1 MSEKYQF
8 DARRYCFNNKN
19 RLGHLPDG
27 TPCADMIICELDSR
41 AVLIEALKR
50 DRDNLRAELAALKAA
65 ARPFK
70 QWERTCGHHFGAF
83 DNVMREDSDIVTA
96 AQLDELARLCGEDK

>member
-1 MSEKYQF
+1 MESKYEF

-19 RLGHLPDG
+19 RLGHLADG

-50 DRDNLRAELAALKAA
+50 NRDELRARLDAVEAQRDGLRKLVMAVSVKYPHIDTGDVDGKNWFD
-65 ARPFK
+65 ARD
-70 QWERTCGHHFGAF
+70 EA
-83 DNVMREDSDIVTA
+83 I
-96 AQLDELARLCGEDK
+96 AQLEANNGK